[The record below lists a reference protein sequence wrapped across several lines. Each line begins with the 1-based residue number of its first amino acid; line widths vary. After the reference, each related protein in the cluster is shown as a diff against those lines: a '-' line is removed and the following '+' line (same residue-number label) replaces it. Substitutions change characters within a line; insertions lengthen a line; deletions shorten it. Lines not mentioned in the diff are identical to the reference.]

1 MNDKR
6 RAIYTHGYHESVLR
20 SHRRRTAENS
30 AGYLLPYLVPGLSVL
45 DVGCGPGTITVDLA
59 ARVVPGS
66 VTGVEPT
73 DDALSLARAEAQL
86 HRLSNI
92 SFTTSACI
100 SSTSLTTRSM
110 SSTHTRCCSTSPI
123 RYGHYRR

>member
-73 DDALSLARAEAQL
+73 DDALSLARAEASCTACQTFRSPL
-86 HRLSNI
+86 P
-92 SFTTSACI
+92 TCI

>member
-45 DVGCGPGTITVDLA
+45 DVGCGS
-59 ARVVPGS
+59 R
-66 VTGVEPT
+66 
-73 DDALSLARAEAQL
+73 DDHRRPRRSGRAG
-86 HRLSNI
+86 
-92 SFTTSACI
+92 
-100 SSTSLTTRSM
+100 
-110 SSTHTRCCSTSPI
+110 I
-123 RYGHYRR
+123 RDRRRANR

>member
-92 SFTTSACI
+92 SSNITGARTGCAGMPIRPSSNMDST
-100 SSTSLTTRSM
+100 SST
-110 SSTHTRCCSTSPI
+110 P
-123 RYGHYRR
+123 